1 VLNYFVDFPGQYG
14 DAARGATNA
23 AELAQQQTKIVNAL
37 AALDADVLTLH
48 EVENSAVLTPG
59 TPYRALETLLA
70 ALEAQ
75 TGQTW
80 SYVPAHEDTDVITN
94 AIVYR
99 PDVVTPVG
107 DPAVPADLSAFDNA
121 RSPVAQTFSASGE
134 VFTVIANHL
143 KSKGSGCG
151 AGSDDTSIGGA
162 GNCNGARVAQAQ
174 ALVAFADQVAR
185 QVGDPD
191 VLLTGDFNSYRFE
204 DPIDLITGAGYTDM
218 APVLAPGEYSYV
230 FGGGS
235 GSLDHVFAT
244 PSMRAKLTG
253 LGVWDV
259 NAVESYAYQYDGYEP
274 LYAGYPY
281 RASDHNPTLI
291 GIDTRTPAT
300 ATISADRP
308 LRGDEVTVTGSGFA
322 AGEEVTAT
330 LPSRARGQLGS
341 AVAGPD
347 GGVAITFTV
356 PRRLPAGD
364 QQVLLT
370 GDSGEAAGTGFSLRP
385 ALVDLVLRL
394 VGFHAGG

>member
-1 VLNYFVDFPGQYG
+1 
-14 DAARGATNA
+14 
-23 AELAQQQTKIVNAL
+23 
-37 AALDADVLTLH
+37 
-48 EVENSAVLTPG
+48 
-59 TPYRALETLLA
+59 
-70 ALEAQ
+70 
-75 TGQTW
+75 
-80 SYVPAHEDTDVITN
+80 
-94 AIVYR
+94 
-99 PDVVTPVG
+99 
-107 DPAVPADLSAFDNA
+107 
-121 RSPVAQTFSASGE
+121 